1 MSLLTPSLLPIMGI
15 KMPVSFSTVCRQGA
29 IAALFG
35 LFSPVLLAVNY
46 TLEHPAVQPFID
58 EMQAEHGFAPAYV
71 QTLLADAE
79 RKDSILTAISTP
91 AERVRPWHEYRAI
104 FITQQRIERG
114 LAFWDEHAEALAR
127 AEQEYGVEAEIIVSI
142 IGVETFYGGNKGGHR
157 VIDAL
162 TTLGFDYPPRA
173 DFFRR
178 QLKSF
183 LVLTREQQ
191 MDPLTLTGSYAGA
204 MGFPQFIPSSYQA
217 FAVDFD
223 SDGKVDI
230 WNNPVD
236 AIGSVANYF
245 REHKWQAEAGVAV
258 PAAVSGER
266 FTEGLTLEQG
276 LEARRTVAELRA
288 LGWQPAAQ
296 LEDTL
301 EVMAYEF
308 DAGDQMQ
315 YWLGLDN
322 LYVITRYNRSV
333 MYAMVVHQLADLI
346 REERE
351 KHAQ

>member
-1 MSLLTPSLLPIMGI
+1 M
-15 KMPVSFSTVCRQGA
+15 
-29 IAALFG
+29 ALAG
-35 LFSPVLLAVNY
+35 FSPLVLADTNY
-46 TLEHPAVQPFID
+46 TAEHPAVAPFIA
-58 EMQAEHGFAPAYV
+58 EMQAEHGFTEEYIEA
-71 QTLLADAE
+71 LLADAE
-79 RKDSILTAISTP
+79 RKESILEAISRP
-91 AERVRPWHEYRAI
+91 AERVRPWHEYRKI
-104 FITQQRIERG
+104 FITDQRVQKG

-127 AEQEYGVEAEIIVSI
+127 AEKQFGVEPEVIVAI
-142 IGVETFYGGNKGGHR
+142 IGVETFYGGNKGSHR

-178 QLKSF
+178 QLKAF
-183 LVLTREQQ
+183 LVLAREQQ

-223 SDGKVDI
+223 DDGKVDI

-245 REHKWQAEAGVAV
+245 REHSWELGGAVAV
-258 PAAVSGER
+258 PAKVSGDE
-266 FTEGLTLEQG
+266 FSKGLTIAEG
-276 LEARRTVAELRA
+276 LEARRTVGELKA
-288 LGWQPAAQ
+288 LGWQPERR
-296 LEDTL
+296 LDDET

-308 DAGDQMQ
+308 DTGGQME
-315 YWLGLDN
+315 YWLGLNN

-346 REERE
+346 REGRAE
-351 KHAQ
+351 